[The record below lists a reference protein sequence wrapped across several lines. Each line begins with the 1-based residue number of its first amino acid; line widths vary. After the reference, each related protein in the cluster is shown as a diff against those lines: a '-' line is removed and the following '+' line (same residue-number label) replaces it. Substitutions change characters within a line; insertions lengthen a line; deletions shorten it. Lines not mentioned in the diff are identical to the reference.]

1 MMEVDLNGLSIGN
14 TQNIQTLETLETFKT
29 LKILRVGVLKE
40 VDYWIYME

>member
-1 MMEVDLNGLSIGN
+1 MEVDLNGLSIGN